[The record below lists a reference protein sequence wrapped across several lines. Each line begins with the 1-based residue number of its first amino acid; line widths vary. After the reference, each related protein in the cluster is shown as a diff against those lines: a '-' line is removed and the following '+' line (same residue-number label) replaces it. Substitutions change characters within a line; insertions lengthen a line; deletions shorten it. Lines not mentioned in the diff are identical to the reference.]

1 MNKTILFTN
10 RVNGDSVRFERLADG
25 SVFIVSSNY
34 EEDNFASIRVTA
46 DQEQELFNWLAET
59 RGDK

>member
-1 MNKTILFTN
+1 MNKTILLQEP
-10 RVNGDSVRFERLADG
+10 NGDSIRFERLADG

-59 RGDK
+59 RGEK